1 MKCFA
6 QINML
11 PCIDTQHKAATNS
24 FIQVIDILEQ
34 ENLKTSPF
42 RQNKQRD
49 IPLQAYSLQ
58 TT

>member
-34 ENLKTSPF
+34 ENLKTLPF
-42 RQNKQRD
+42 R
-49 IPLQAYSLQ
+49 
-58 TT
+58 